1 MNSIHTRWQ
10 SMAAQQSLRQASAE
24 SAAVQSRVSSGL
36 RIAEASHNAAYWSI
50 ATTMRSDH
58 KAISAVS
65 DSLNL
70 ALGAIDAAMG
80 AQDIVLSSLD
90 GLVNAMLQGVNTPE
104 DITILRKLNDQ
115 MEQHLKAMQTAIKS
129 ASFGGLNLLMRESG
143 DSTTFSYVNAATR
156 SGSGTFQVMTTDV
169 DRRNFT
175 LIDAATANRGLI
187 TKSYADRGGLIAARK
202 LYLEY
207 GPGGAGRTMLL
218 KDSTGEPYPVAYAE
232 AGLDI
237 LDQIR
242 QAAQGAF
249 ASLGAMHTSISTQLE
264 FTNKHHE
271 RLEKGIGR
279 LVDADMNED
288 SARLKATETRIQLAT
303 LALQIA
309 NADHRQILQLFQS

>member
-1 MNSIHTRWQ
+1 M
-10 SMAAQQSLRQASAE
+10 
-24 SAAVQSRVSSGL
+24 QSRVSSGL

-58 KAISAVS
+58 KAVSAVS

-90 GLVNAMLQGVNTPE
+90 GLFNSMLQGINTPD
-104 DITILRKLNDQ
+104 DITVLRKLNDQ
-115 MEQHLKAMQTAIKS
+115 MEQHLKAMMTAVKS
-129 ASFGGLNLLMRESG
+129 ASFGGLNLLVRESG
-143 DSTTFSYVNAATR
+143 EASTFSYVNAATR
-156 SGSGTFQVMTTDV
+156 SNSGTFQVLTTDV

-175 LIDAATANRGLI
+175 LVDGATANRGLI
-187 TKSYADRGGLIAARK
+187 TKSYSDKGGLIAARR

-207 GPGGAGRTMLL
+207 GPGGAGRPMLL

-249 ASLGAMHTSISTQLE
+249 ASLGALHKSISTQLE
-264 FTNKHHE
+264 FTTTHHE
-271 RLEKGIGR
+271 RLEKGIGK

-288 SARLKATETRIQLAT
+288 SARMKAAEMRTQLAT
-303 LALQIA
+303 MALQIA
-309 NADHRQILQLFQS
+309 NADHRNILQLFQN